1 VSGLGRRLPVKFE
14 LLDRCLASYDVGD
27 IFYLESSNNEDD
39 LGFFANM
46 DDKRTFFVAM
56 DIVASVAS
64 GVAKGSFGVI
74 EMIRGRRQ
82 PIRVGTKKRK
92 RISHA
97 GALEARTSTRERRCG
112 RCRKCFKLAGP
123 VSGGALRIG
132 GDKVSG
138 LDLGPRHVV
147 LTGALCGV
155 PALNHISESDLGLF
169 GEGRELEIMLFNCRE
184 RGLIL
189 KEEPLVLDC
198 THLTCKLVMKTS
210 FVVFCLLVLV
220 QTSISS
226 DTLFCAKSPC
236 VR

>member
-1 VSGLGRRLPVKFE
+1 
-14 LLDRCLASYDVGD
+14 
-27 IFYLESSNNEDD
+27 
-39 LGFFANM
+39 M
-46 DDKRTFFVAM
+46 
-56 DIVASVAS
+56 
-64 GVAKGSFGVI
+64 I
-74 EMIRGRRQ
+74 ETIRGRRQ
-82 PIRVGTKKRK
+82 PTRVGTRERK
-92 RISHA
+92 RISHV
-97 GALEARTSTRERRCG
+97 GAEEARTSTRTRG
-112 RCRKCFKLAGP
+112 NHRCRKCFKLAGP
-123 VSGGALRIG
+123 ISGGVLSIG
-132 GDKVSG
+132 CDKVSE
-138 LDLGPRHVV
+138 LDLGPRHAV
-147 LTGALCGV
+147 LAGALCGV
-155 PALNHISESDLGLF
+155 HALNRISESDLGLF